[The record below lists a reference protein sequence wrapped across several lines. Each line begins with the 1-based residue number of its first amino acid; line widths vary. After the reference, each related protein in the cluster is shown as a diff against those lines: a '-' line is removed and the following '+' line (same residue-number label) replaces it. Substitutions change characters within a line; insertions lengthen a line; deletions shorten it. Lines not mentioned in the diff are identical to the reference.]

1 MEDNKMYP
9 CTSEY
14 EKDKMNKLTRDGKLV
29 VLARSGYNIPL
40 HKIDFN
46 RIGLFLIPTQSI
58 DGKFGFVNRDG
69 EISISPIFDDISG
82 HFYRDSDVIKVKR
95 EGLWYVLNSK
105 GEEIG
110 GRGFHNIIMSPDSKF
125 LSVQERP
132 YKNHRIF
139 DADNSIYIGSPKGFH
154 QISGF
159 YCGYSR
165 VEENGK
171 WGIINT
177 KGEIIVPLEY
187 NCIHN
192 FVGRYDWDNVILEKE
207 GNKVCRFDIKKGI
220 LI

>member
-1 MEDNKMYP
+1 MYP

-14 EKDKMNKLTRDGKLV
+14 QKNKMNKMARDGKLA
-29 VLARSGYNIPL
+29 VLARSGINIPL
-40 HKIDFN
+40 NKIDFN
-46 RIGLFLIPTQSI
+46 RICLLLIPVQSI

-69 EISISPIFDDISG
+69 EISISPIFDDIIG
-82 HFYRDSDVIKVKR
+82 HFYTDSDIIKVKR
-95 EGLWYVLNSK
+95 EGLWYVLNSAGK
-105 GEEIG
+105 EIG

-125 LSVQERP
+125 LSVQEEP

-139 DADNSIYIGSPKGFH
+139 DAEDSIYKGNPKGFH

-177 KGEIIVPLEY
+177 NGEIIVPLEY
-187 NCIHN
+187 DCIHN

-207 GNKVCRFDIKKGI
+207 GRGIRRFDFKKGI
-220 LI
+220 LIEM